1 MAVFHIILRHLAL
14 IGLPLFCEEIDRE
27 AFLKECSA
35 LVFLVLK
42 DAFHCTGLPALFSRW
57 SRNPICCQLL
67 CNGSRRQPLHES
79 SINLADN
86 DCLLRN
92 DFWKTVC
99 AFAVTE
105 ELLVWEVDLSI
116 RKPLPLPPGHVL
128 RNGAAFFL
136 CQARHDGEQQ
146 FALAVKGVDVLF
158 FEVDFYAFFFQF
170 ADGNQAVDR
179 VSGEAADRFC
189 DDEVDFAGHGIG
201 DHFIEADAMLGVRAG
216 NALVRVYFYKLPFGI
231 AFDVWLVTLEQLIYN
246 DVIATH
252 EDAYDAPDYTTADEI
267 KSLLVDKPY
276 AEDIYVNYLQA
287 QIEKQNGEDAKYN
300 KYITLYNDGYDRFAK
315 AYNAA
320 HRPLSSKTFFAF

>member
-79 SINLADN
+79 SINPADN

-146 FALAVKGVDVLF
+146 FALAVKGIAIMGYYNKIHDWIKH
-158 FEVDFYAFFFQF
+158 
-170 ADGNQAVDR
+170 QAEQDERMDR
-179 VSGEAADRFC
+179 
-189 DDEVDFAGHGIG
+189 
-201 DHFIEADAMLGVRAG
+201 
-216 NALVRVYFYKLPFGI
+216 
-231 AFDVWLVTLEQLIYN
+231 
-246 DVIATH
+246 
-252 EDAYDAPDYTTADEI
+252 
-267 KSLLVDKPY
+267 
-276 AEDIYVNYLQA
+276 
-287 QIEKQNGEDAKYN
+287 IEKAAAAERKELTLIVYALSACLDGLGQLGANHTVPVAKDKLD
-300 KYITLYNDGYDRFAK
+300 KYINK
-315 AYNAA
+315 QA
-320 HRPLSSKTFFAF
+320 HQQEV